1 MTGEKLQRAIEQ
13 QHVDGIAQGLLA
25 VYNREIGR
33 TEGERAFAVQ
43 YLTTEAVNHRLRQ
56 KFGPADLSLIRIVRT
71 VE

>member
-43 YLTTEAVNHRLRQ
+43 YLTT
-56 KFGPADLSLIRIVRT
+56 
-71 VE
+71 